1 MVMTCTEAIAG
12 PPQDDES
19 KGTLSSR
26 RRPDLGSGGILNN
39 LAPRFGERGGDGRR
53 LRRDAQFGRLSFFK
67 SAPNRGSWCTFF
79 IRGST
84 FIPLRWP
91 LRRVYARSSRSNVL
105 SNWFRNAYTSAIWYA
120 FAGFAIS

>member
-53 LRRDAQFGRLSFFK
+53 LRRDAQFGRVSFFQ
-67 SAPNRGSWCTFF
+67 SAPKRGAWGTFF
-79 IRGST
+79 IKGAT
-84 FIPLRWP
+84 FIPLRSP
-91 LRRVYARSSRSNVL
+91 PRRGDARS
-105 SNWFRNAYTSAIWYA
+105 T
-120 FAGFAIS
+120 